1 MNPANPMT
9 REELLEAAALDAYGL
24 LEDYEANL
32 FTRSLLNAPPAIRE
46 EIIEL
51 QAALV
56 IDESFLPDET
66 PDPQLRQRVIDA
78 VNHEIEV
85 STGDL
90 APLATIG
97 PELTTAERRKSGWR
111 IGFGGMAWR
120 AATFML
126 TGAAIVLAYFGSV
139 AQHQTNELTKY
150 VMGIIT
156 KEQVRDLIGPDY
168 LAFLGNPN
176 SQSKVLRPVDDTFPG
191 MVTVYFH
198 EGLEDCFVLGM
209 GLPQSN
215 NPYTI
220 RVVNTNGTASDM
232 GSLRSDGSI
241 VSLRLEQVA
250 VASLATLTWEITNSS
265 GTVVLRSA

>member
-1 MNPANPMT
+1 MT

-24 LEDYEANL
+24 LEEYEANL
-32 FTRSLLNAPPAIRE
+32 FTRSLLNAPPAIRD

-97 PELTTAERRKSGWR
+97 PELTIADRRKNGWR
-111 IGFGGMAWR
+111 IGFSSMAWR

-126 TGAAIVLAYFGSV
+126 TGAAVVLAYFGSV

-150 VMGIIT
+150 VMGIVT

-168 LAFLGNPN
+168 LDFVANPN
-176 SQSKVLRPVDDTFPG
+176 GQSKVLRPVNDTYPG
-191 MVTVYFH
+191 TAIVYFH
-198 EGLEDCFVLGM
+198 EGLGDGFILGM
-209 GLPQSN
+209 GLPQSSG
-215 NPYTI
+215 PYTV
-220 RVVNTNGTASDM
+220 RVVNTDGTATDM
-232 GSLRSDGSI
+232 GTFRSDGSLA
-241 VSLRLEQVA
+241 SLRLETIA
-250 VASLATLTWEITNSS
+250 VATLATLTWEVTNSE
-265 GTVVLRSA
+265 GIVVLRSA